1 MGATLKINLTQGTQD
16 IANNRTYVSGNV
28 QVVATGSTYNQTTG
42 SSQPTGSLSGTFS
55 GTWAKGFAKGKPT
68 TLYSFA
74 GWVTHDD
81 EGNAIV
87 DVSASYNTRVSPGT
101 ISATASLSLT
111 QIPRVSDITVD
122 KTSVTADGLEQL
134 VATVTKKSDSFTDIL
149 AVSIGEYSK
158 EVVSGVAFTIPKEW
172 CNAIPGTSGKA
183 NVTVTTKSGE
193 TVIGANSVEVD
204 VFVPEDIVPT
214 INSISITEA
223 VSKVTDAFGDRFV
236 QELTQLNVVIDA
248 VGAYGSTVNRYST
261 RLDGVT
267 YVQQAFTSNLLM
279 GSGALQVDVMITDSR
294 GRTASAT
301 KTIEVVEYRKPVI
314 TDLRY
319 MHCNVEGKPESGGKY
334 TKVTVS
340 ARAFPVDG
348 SNIKSLM
355 IRYKSVIDELH
366 TTRIVDISELDWEF
380 TAEVI
385 IPDTNPVI
393 THEYIAEFS
402 DKLHGDTARTS
413 TGVPVLSRKAGGT
426 GITMFEEALEDGFVV
441 GRGMPTTLND
451 LTIRGVVNFAHA
463 AETLANL
470 GLINYPVEEG
480 VSEDGVWSYRKWNS
494 GKAECWGRKRVVNEP
509 ITTADN
515 WNFCSAVISLGDF
528 PFPFIGKPC
537 VHLDWNG
544 DNVDA
549 WTSSANG
556 VTTEHAGNTWLMR
569 STKASAASGII
580 SIYVEGEWM
589 TDGEVAEMTATH
601 DDNGNVTVYGATAIH
616 DGNGNVTIL

>member
-1 MGATLKINLTQGTQD
+1 MGATLKINLAQGTQD

-28 QVVATGSTYNQTTG
+28 QVTATGSTYNQTTG

-55 GTWAKGFAKGKPT
+55 GTWAKGFAKGKTT

-74 GWVTHDD
+74 GWVAHDA
-81 EGNAIV
+81 EGKATVN
-87 DVSASYNTRVSPGT
+87 VSAAYNTRVSPGT
-101 ISATASLSLT
+101 IYASASLPLT

-122 KTSVTADGLEQL
+122 KTSVTADGHEQL
-134 VATVTKKSDSFTDIL
+134 VATVVKKSDTFTDIL

-158 EVVSGVAFTIPKEW
+158 EIVSGEAFTIPKEW
-172 CNAIPGTSGKA
+172 CNAIPGNSGKA

-279 GSGALQVDVMITDSR
+279 GSGELQVDLMITDSR
-294 GRTASAT
+294 GRTASVT

-319 MHCNVEGKPESGGKY
+319 MHCNAEGKPESGGKY

-348 SNIKSLM
+348 SNIKSLL
-355 IRYKSVIDELH
+355 IRYKSVIDELY
-366 TTRIVDISELDWEF
+366 TTRVVDISELDWEF
-380 TAEVI
+380 TSEEI
-385 IPDTNPVI
+385 ISDTNPAI

-402 DKLHGDTARTS
+402 DKLHGDTARIS

-426 GITMFEEALEDGFVV
+426 GITLFEEALEDGFVV
-441 GRGMPTTLND
+441 GGGRPSVVND
-451 LTIRGVVNFAHA
+451 LTVNG
-463 AETLANL
+463 ELRLRPNQEL
-470 GLINYPVEEG
+470 PKDYEEG
-480 VSEDGVWSYRKWNS
+480 ESEDGMWRWRKWKS
-494 GKAECWGRKRVVNEP
+494 GFAECWGMATGKANNYNMVNGFAAYYGEL
-509 ITTADN
+509 T
-515 WNFCSAVISLGDF
+515 F
-528 PFPFIGKPC
+528 PFPFVELPKQNYNVQIGSGFALPGSASMGKTLTGTRWYALAT
-537 VHLDWNG
+537 VTGEQQFEVDIHVAGWWKG
-544 DNVDA
+544 DTD
-549 WTSSANG
+549 
-556 VTTEHAGNTWLMR
+556 
-569 STKASAASGII
+569 ASAALGR
-580 SIYVEGEWM
+580 
-589 TDGEVAEMTATH
+589 
-601 DDNGNVTVYGATAIH
+601 AIL
-616 DGNGNVTIL
+616 GKAILGQS